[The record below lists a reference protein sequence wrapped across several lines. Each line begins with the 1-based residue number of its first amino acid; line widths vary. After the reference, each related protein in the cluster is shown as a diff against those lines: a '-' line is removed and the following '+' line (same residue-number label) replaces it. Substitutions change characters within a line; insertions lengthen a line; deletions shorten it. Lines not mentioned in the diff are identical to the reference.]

1 MNEGIKEDEQLK
13 KFYKECIHDYIDNC
27 NNLEILQFLEPF
39 IKGYIEN
46 NKGVGN

>member
-13 KFYKECIHDYIDNC
+13 RFYKECIHDYINNCDN
-27 NNLEILQFLEPF
+27 LDILQFLEPF

-46 NKGVGN
+46 NKG